1 MQRKAKYLLAAS
13 MLAILTVNAQTAK
26 RVVKAKATISITSD
40 KKAINLDLMK
50 LLMPAT
56 AKIMFIDSTVV
67 SKNDFLSHIP
77 LNKESGRL
85 EYSNKFFDKKT
96 SNNNTVY
103 INGFGNRAIFAD
115 GDSLQTNICT
125 IDKIGDKWSAP
136 TSINSIDKNYDM
148 PLYPFLQSDGVTLF
162 FAAKGKNSIGGYDI
176 FLTRY
181 NSDKNSFFPPENY
194 GLPFNSTANDYLLAI
209 DDFDQLGWLVTD
221 RNQPEGK
228 VCIYTFVPTKER
240 LNFTG
245 ENLNEKQLNRMATIH
260 SISET
265 WKFGDRNVA
274 LARLKAMINRNNAT
288 ANNNGNINFV
298 INDNTTYHSI
308 SDFSPSNRQKYSKL
322 IQMISEQ
329 EQDAHQ
335 LDLMRDKYAISN
347 ANAKKSLYDK
357 IIKAEKSNEQL
368 CDEISKLEKEIRNNE
383 NIK

>member
-1 MQRKAKYLLAAS
+1 MQSKAKYLFVAS
-13 MLAILTVNAQTAK
+13 MLAVFTVNAQTPK
-26 RVVKAKATISITSD
+26 RVKPKAAVSITSD

-50 LLMPAT
+50 QLMPAT

-67 SKNDFLSHIP
+67 SKADFLNYIP
-77 LNKESGRL
+77 LNKESGKF
-85 EYSNKFFDKKT
+85 EYATKFFDKKT

-103 INGFGNRAIFAD
+103 INEFANRAIFAD
-115 GDSLQTNICT
+115 GDSAQTGIYT
-125 IDKIGDKWSAP
+125 ADKLGDKWTTP
-136 TSINSIDKNYDM
+136 TSINSIDKNYEM

-181 NSDKNSFFPPENY
+181 NSNNNSFFPPENY

-245 ENLNEKQLNRMATIH
+245 DNLNEKQLNKMATIH

-265 WKFGDRNVA
+265 WKFGDRNA
-274 LARLKAMINRNNAT
+274 AMARLKAMIERNNAT
-288 ANNNGNINFV
+288 VKNNNDINFV
-298 INDNTTYHSI
+298 INDKTTYHSI
-308 SDFSPSNRQKYSKL
+308 SEFTPTNRQKYAKL
-322 IQMISEQ
+322 TQMLAEQ
-329 EQDAHQ
+329 EHNANQ
-335 LDLMRDKYAISN
+335 LNMMRDKFAASN
-347 ANAKKSLYDK
+347 ASSKKALYDK
-357 IIKAEKSNEQL
+357 IINIEKSYEQQ
-368 CDEISKLEKEIRNNE
+368 CDDISKLEKEIRNSE
-383 NIK
+383 NMK

>member
-1 MQRKAKYLLAAS
+1 MQSKTIYLLAAS
-13 MLAILTVNAQTAK
+13 MLTLLTVNAQTTK
-26 RVVKAKATISITSD
+26 RIKVKAAINITSEN
-40 KKAINLDLMK
+40 KTINLDLMK
-50 LLMPAT
+50 QMMPAT

-67 SKNDFLSHIP
+67 SKNDFLNHIP
-77 LNKESGRL
+77 LNKESGKF
-85 EYSNKFFDKKT
+85 EYATKFFDKKT

-103 INGFGNRAIFAD
+103 INEFANRAIFAE
-115 GDSLQTNICT
+115 GDSVQTGIYT
-125 IDKIGDKWSAP
+125 ADKLNDKWTTP
-136 TSINSIDKNYDM
+136 TSINSIDKNYEM

-176 FLTRY
+176 FMTRY
-181 NSDKNSFFPPENY
+181 NSNNNSFFPPENY

-209 DDFDQLGWLVTD
+209 DDYDQLGWLVTD

-245 ENLNEKQLNRMATIH
+245 DNLNEKQLNKMATIH

-265 WKFGDRNVA
+265 WKFGDRNA
-274 LARLKAMINRNNAT
+274 AMARFKAMIVRNNAT
-288 ANNNGNINFV
+288 VKNNNDINFV
-298 INDNTTYHSI
+298 INDKTTYHSI
-308 SDFSPSNRQKYSKL
+308 SEFTPSNRQKYSKL

-347 ANAKKSLYDK
+347 ANTKKSLYDK
-357 IIKAEKSNEQL
+357 IIKAEKSDEQL

>member
-1 MQRKAKYLLAAS
+1 
-13 MLAILTVNAQTAK
+13 MLAILTVNAQPAK
-26 RVVKAKATISITSD
+26 RVVKAKAATSITSD
-40 KKAINLDLMK
+40 KKGINLDLMK
-50 LLMPAT
+50 QLMPAT

-115 GDSLQTNICT
+115 GDSAQTGIYT
-125 IDKIGDKWSAP
+125 ADKLGDKWTTP
-136 TSINSIDKNYDM
+136 TSINSIDKNYEM

-176 FLTRY
+176 FMTRY

-240 LNFTG
+240 LNFTSD
-245 ENLNEKQLNRMATIH
+245 NLNEKQLNRMATIH

-274 LARLKAMINRNNAT
+274 LARQKAMINRNNA
-288 ANNNGNINFV
+288 AAKNNGDINFV

-308 SDFSPSNRQKYSKL
+308 SEFSTSNRQKYSKL

>member
-1 MQRKAKYLLAAS
+1 MQSKAKYLFVAS
-13 MLAILTVNAQTAK
+13 MLAVFTVNAQIPK
-26 RVVKAKATISITSD
+26 RVKPKAAVSITSD

-50 LLMPAT
+50 QLMPAT

-67 SKNDFLSHIP
+67 SKADFLNHIP
-77 LNKESGRL
+77 LNKESGKF
-85 EYSNKFFDKKT
+85 EYATKFFNKKT

-103 INGFGNRAIFAD
+103 INEFANRAIFAD
-115 GDSLQTNICT
+115 GDSAQTGIYT
-125 IDKIGDKWSAP
+125 ADKLGDKWTTP
-136 TSINSIDKNYDM
+136 TSINSIDKNYEM

-181 NSDKNSFFPPENY
+181 NSNNNSFFPPENY

-245 ENLNEKQLNRMATIH
+245 DNLNEKQLNKMATIH

-265 WKFGDRNVA
+265 WKFGDRNA
-274 LARLKAMINRNNAT
+274 AMARLKAMIERNNAT
-288 ANNNGNINFV
+288 VKNNNDINFV
-298 INDNTTYHSI
+298 INDKTTYHSI
-308 SDFSPSNRQKYSKL
+308 SEFTPTNRQKYAKL
-322 IQMISEQ
+322 TQMLAEQ
-329 EQDAHQ
+329 EHNANQ
-335 LDLMRDKYAISN
+335 LNMMRDKFAASN
-347 ANAKKSLYDK
+347 ASSKKALYDK
-357 IIKAEKSNEQL
+357 IINIEKSYEQQ
-368 CDEISKLEKEIRNNE
+368 CDDISKLEKEIRNSE
-383 NIK
+383 NMK